1 MKTRYVLA
9 YIASIALVSSCGQQA
24 DDTAVDATSTTDTVA
39 TPDAGG
45 MVLPATTSSDAAR
58 KLYIAGWADFA
69 NSRFTSAND
78 NFVEAAAVDPTF
90 AMAHLMAALS
100 SASTE
105 GFVSNLAIAS
115 ENKAGATRGE
125 QLLVEAFQDA
135 LAADTEGWI
144 AALQELTELHPDSP
158 RAWVFLG
165 NAYFNVNDSAN
176 ARAAYETAIEIAPKY
191 VPAHINLGNNF
202 LTQEPKDFGMAE
214 MHFKHAVEITPD
226 EPNPHDLLGDVHRAQ
241 GNLDLA
247 YYDYTRA
254 AELAPELGSAYQQR
268 AHVSSFLGNYD
279 EARADYTR
287 SAELEDARGSNA
299 GGTFLVFRAYVSLHE
314 GDPDA
319 AVTELRELAA
329 GADAAYSEGAM
340 DLKVNALSNAAQIA
354 TDAGDSET
362 ASVVIADAAAV
373 MRQQAEDVG
382 SDDLRAAQEATI
394 AYMEGMLAARNG
406 DAEGAAAKAAEFE
419 AHVASISNPRKLERM
434 HEIEGMSAYYQGDF
448 AGAVEHLSL
457 GDHLN
462 NMYTKYYLAR
472 ANEAAGNAEEA
483 ARLYAELAV
492 YNFNAPGFATY
503 RKDILARAASD

>member
-165 NAYFNVNDSAN
+165 NAYFNVNDSC
-176 ARAAYETAIEIAPKY
+176 R
-191 VPAHINLGNNF
+191 
-202 LTQEPKDFGMAE
+202 
-214 MHFKHAVEITPD
+214 
-226 EPNPHDLLGDVHRAQ
+226 R
-241 GNLDLA
+241 
-247 YYDYTRA
+247 
-254 AELAPELGSAYQQR
+254 
-268 AHVSSFLGNYD
+268 
-279 EARADYTR
+279 
-287 SAELEDARGSNA
+287 
-299 GGTFLVFRAYVSLHE
+299 
-314 GDPDA
+314 
-319 AVTELRELAA
+319 
-329 GADAAYSEGAM
+329 
-340 DLKVNALSNAAQIA
+340 
-354 TDAGDSET
+354 
-362 ASVVIADAAAV
+362 
-373 MRQQAEDVG
+373 
-382 SDDLRAAQEATI
+382 
-394 AYMEGMLAARNG
+394 
-406 DAEGAAAKAAEFE
+406 
-419 AHVASISNPRKLERM
+419 IS
-434 HEIEGMSAYYQGDF
+434 
-448 AGAVEHLSL
+448 
-457 GDHLN
+457 
-462 NMYTKYYLAR
+462 
-472 ANEAAGNAEEA
+472 
-483 ARLYAELAV
+483 
-492 YNFNAPGFATY
+492 
-503 RKDILARAASD
+503 ILATTS